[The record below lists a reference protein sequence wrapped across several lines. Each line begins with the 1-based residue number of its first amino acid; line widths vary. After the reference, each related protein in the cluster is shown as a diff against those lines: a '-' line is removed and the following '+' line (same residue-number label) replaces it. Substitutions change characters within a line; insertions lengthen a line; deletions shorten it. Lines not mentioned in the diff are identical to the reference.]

1 MNDTPEDV
9 RKIQMQIWL
18 SKSPAERLLQCR
30 KDNDDLMIFFESA
43 KKLIAA
49 QAKNKIPSKWS
60 PANRKTQLGIGL
72 QHSLMRWHAYVG
84 RAQSTYKRRV
94 APQKKGSSPD
104 KPLSKSL
111 QKLIPLI
118 PFHLGNIF
126 LYLLLAVALADEQ
139 HIVGIN
145 NNEIL

>member
-49 QAKNKIPSKWS
+49 QAKNKIPSK
-60 PANRKTQLGIGL
+60 
-72 QHSLMRWHAYVG
+72 
-84 RAQSTYKRRV
+84 
-94 APQKKGSSPD
+94 
-104 KPLSKSL
+104 
-111 QKLIPLI
+111 
-118 PFHLGNIF
+118 
-126 LYLLLAVALADEQ
+126 
-139 HIVGIN
+139 
-145 NNEIL
+145 